1 MDIQDIRI
9 LRNRAESQINAILA
23 ELERETTLEILYI
36 TVNRHSRPVSED
48 QHDVQYG
55 VNLGF
60 DR

>member
-23 ELERETTLEILYI
+23 ELERETTVEVWSI
-36 TVNRHSRPVSED
+36 TVNRHSEPTSEE
-48 QHDVQYG
+48 QEIVHYG